1 MAMHTYK
8 KVVAALV
15 FVAFCWVP
23 MREVKAFE
31 PISFLLGTLAICAAC
46 AVCAIVGGVV
56 SRVSASFGEDRGRD
70 RARREVVDTRGP
82 GPYVPRAQPLPPEE
96 PEAPPVP
103 GAQPP
108 APPPA
113 PPVAAGMGGVPPEQ
127 AQAAEALLEYTM
139 EAAQSFHGGAL
150 NRVLNDVIDKAM
162 VELAKP
168 NVPMEVLN
176 GCLRWAVL
184 LSENQRGIEL
194 LHKLIGMDAQP
205 NHCDGYGNTP
215 MAIAIHFC
223 KYKAVV
229 ALLAKGAHLKPI
241 GNRIRPL
248 EFARYRFVAA
258 RDKPP
263 SDEAFAFEAGHRKIL
278 EVINNHVLIY
288 GLEAKPVAQQV

>member
-15 FVAFCWVP
+15 FVAFCWLP

-31 PISFLLGTLAICAAC
+31 PVTCLVTLAVCAAC
-46 AVCAIVGGVV
+46 VAVGSLFFWLTG
-56 SRVSASFGEDRGRD
+56 SFGEDYGRD
-70 RARREVVDTRGP
+70 RARRGVVDTRGP
-82 GPYVPRAQPLPPEE
+82 GPYVPHAQPLPPEE

-108 APPPA
+108 APP
-113 PPVAAGMGGVPPEQ
+113 VAAAMGAVPPEQ

-162 VELAKP
+162 NEIVKP
-168 NVPMEVLN
+168 NVPQEVLD

-184 LSENQRGIEL
+184 LSENQHGMEL
-194 LHKLIGMDAQP
+194 LNKVVGMRANV
-205 NHCDGYGNTP
+205 NHYDVYGNTP
-215 MAIAIHFC
+215 MAMAIHFC

-229 ALLAKGAHLKPI
+229 ALLAKGVHLKPI
-241 GNRIRPL
+241 GNGIRPM

-278 EVINNHVLIY
+278 EVINNHVLGY
-288 GLEAKPVAQQV
+288 GLEAKPVVQQV